1 MSFNT
6 YARKVR
12 DPKRDVW
19 MRWSNIHSCM
29 RYILMGRSF
38 CTRREELFG
47 SWKIGPGNPPTHEQL
62 VAALDGMVAERN
74 RHLEKLRVSQC
85 RRIREKMRGR
95 HIPAQPPKSAAPEVP
110 MR

>member
-29 RYILMGRSF
+29 RYVLMGRSF

-47 SWKIGPGNPPTHEQL
+47 SWRVGPGNPPTHEQL
-62 VAALDGMVAERN
+62 VAALDAMVAERN
-74 RHLEKLRVSQC
+74 LQLEMLRVFE
-85 RRIREKMRGR
+85 RRRVRDKMRGR
-95 HIPAQPPKSAAPEVP
+95 RAPSQ
-110 MR
+110 R